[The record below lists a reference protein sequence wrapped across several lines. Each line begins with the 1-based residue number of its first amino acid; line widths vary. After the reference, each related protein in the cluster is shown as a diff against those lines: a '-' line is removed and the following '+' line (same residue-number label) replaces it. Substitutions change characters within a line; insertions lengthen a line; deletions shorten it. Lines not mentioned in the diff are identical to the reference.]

1 MAGYRL
7 TRLADEDLVGIASYT
22 LEQWGEAQRDR
33 YIRELFHQF
42 DWIAQHPAS
51 CRRVDFVRPGLRKHL
66 HPSGRHAIYFRMGSD
81 GVSEILRIL
90 HTSQDRK
97 RALE

>member
-33 YIRELFHQF
+33 YIRELFQQF
-42 DWIAQHPAS
+42 DWIVQNPAA
-51 CRRVDFVRPGLRKHL
+51 CRKVDFIRPELRKHL
-66 HPSGRHAIYFRMGSD
+66 HPAGRHAIYFRLGSD
-81 GVSEILRIL
+81 GVPEILRIL